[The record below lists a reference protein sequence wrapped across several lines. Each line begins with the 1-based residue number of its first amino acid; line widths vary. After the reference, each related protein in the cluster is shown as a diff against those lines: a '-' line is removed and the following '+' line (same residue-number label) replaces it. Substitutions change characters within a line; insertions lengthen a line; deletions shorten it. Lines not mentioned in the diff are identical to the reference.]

1 MKQFLLTMAG
11 VFAGLLLFF
20 VGLPLFLIVAASG
33 APKPLAN
40 AAVLDLDLR
49 QNLSDQDAQS
59 PFAGF
64 RGGGLSVMRIITTL
78 HTAESDDRVKAVLIR
93 LPDAGMSPAAADEIR
108 LAIKRFRKSGKPVF
122 AHTQG
127 LYPAGISTSTYELG
141 AAADQLWMQPGAF
154 FQAAGVSS
162 EDLFFK
168 RLFDKYGVKP
178 EYEQRYEYKNAV
190 NPYLYSDYTPAHKE
204 SELSWMGSI
213 YHAAIDAAA
222 RDRHQDPKAF
232 TAAVEGAP
240 YDADTARAKGLI
252 DRVGQVRDAERDLLR
267 RAGSG
272 AKLIDFDDYA
282 SNIRRGVRP
291 GRSPAQIAVIDAEG
305 DIVTG
310 TNKNGSPFGGQ
321 QTIYSDDLADRIY
334 DAIDDRDIK
343 AIVIRL
349 NSPGGADTASEQIL
363 AAVRAAV
370 AAKKPVVVSMGTYGA
385 SGGYWMSSQASA
397 IVAEPTTLTGS
408 IGVFGGKFA
417 LSDTLAKFGV
427 DARETTVGGSYASA
441 YSTQPF
447 TPEQR
452 AAFAHTIDVV
462 YDGFITRVASG
473 RHLPP
478 DRVRQIARGRVW
490 TGAQAHALGLVDEL
504 GGFYEAV
511 DKARQLAGL
520 TGEVRLKEFTG
531 ELSFWDA
538 IGRMFGIGA
547 DSAQTLA
554 TIHAVLADPN
564 ARAIAGEAREMQLRS
579 QGGGLVL
586 APRPFG

>member
-1 MKQFLLTMAG
+1 
-11 VFAGLLLFF
+11 
-20 VGLPLFLIVAASG
+20 
-33 APKPLAN
+33 
-40 AAVLDLDLR
+40 
-49 QNLSDQDAQS
+49 
-59 PFAGF
+59 
-64 RGGGLSVMRIITTL
+64 
-78 HTAESDDRVKAVLIR
+78 
-93 LPDAGMSPAAADEIR
+93 
-108 LAIKRFRKSGKPVF
+108 
-122 AHTQG
+122 
-127 LYPAGISTSTYELG
+127 
-141 AAADQLWMQPGAF
+141 
-154 FQAAGVSS
+154 
-162 EDLFFK
+162 
-168 RLFDKYGVKP
+168 
-178 EYEQRYEYKNAV
+178 
-190 NPYLYSDYTPAHKE
+190 
-204 SELSWMGSI
+204 MGSV

-222 RDRHQDPKAF
+222 RDRNRDPTAF
-232 TAAVEGAP
+232 TAVVEAAP
-240 YDADTARAKGLI
+240 YDADTAKAKGLI

-267 RAGSG
+267 RAGS
-272 AKLIDFDDYA
+272 AARLVDFDDYA

-305 DIVTG
+305 DIITG

-349 NSPGGADTASEQIL
+349 SSPGGADTASEQIL

-441 YSTQPF
+441 YSMQPF
-447 TPEQR
+447 TPGQR

-473 RHLPP
+473 RHLSP
-478 DRVRQIARGRVW
+478 DKVREIAKGRVY
-490 TGAQAHALGLVDEL
+490 TGAQALKLGLVDQL

-520 TGEVRLKEFTG
+520 SGEVRLKEFTG

-538 IGRMFGIGA
+538 VGRMFGIGA
-547 DSAQTLA
+547 DSAQSLA